1 MHATDFFLLYMQ
13 VYYTDIK
20 SDSYSQFAMPDVG
33 LVSVGSLKVGV
44 A

>member
-1 MHATDFFLLYMQ
+1 MH

-20 SDSYSQFAMPDVG
+20 SDGYSQLGMDADLVG
-33 LVSVGSLKVGV
+33 VGSLKVGM